1 MATKAIEII
10 NSQMIQ
16 YNNIVDERIEDLK
29 QQSTLNPKYK
39 AVYDRLLKQIEE
51 VDNPQNLILDEKTK
65 PFRLAI
71 VNVMKFMAIQE
82 ATVESEKMIGNDV
95 TNELIKSRKDIEIL
109 KKYINEQQKLLI
121 KNEIELP
128 KLEELKFNLESTVK
142 SNDAR
147 NRRYEIIAQAL
158 QSDDTPVSEFLK
170 NLPSNRKN
178 VRIPNEVLK
187 KTAETQS
194 HKIHMKNNE
203 VNKVTLINRKNV
215 E

>member
-82 ATVESEKMIGNDV
+82 ATVESEKMIG
-95 TNELIKSRKDIEIL
+95 
-109 KKYINEQQKLLI
+109 LLI

-203 VNKVTLINRKNV
+203 VNKVTLINRKHV